1 MGWDGWTLCDSIA
14 VLAKPPVSSWGRGTA
29 LLPTAAGHI
38 PGAGT
43 WRWEGEGRSTGHE
56 LKSISKQPLPTAPSC
71 KGWMDRLAVAM
82 VTPVP
87 SVPPHQHGM
96 HQPHALITSPVS
108 TLNLPLGSD
117 IPGPS
122 GSCYSL
128 PSQLTGT
135 PGGGTL
141 RNAFIPISAHPAVCP
156 ELPKQF
162 LLLFSCLDPSDVLP
176 AASLT

>member
-1 MGWDGWTLCDSIA
+1 
-14 VLAKPPVSSWGRGTA
+14 
-29 LLPTAAGHI
+29 
-38 PGAGT
+38 
-43 WRWEGEGRSTGHE
+43 
-56 LKSISKQPLPTAPSC
+56 
-71 KGWMDRLAVAM
+71 MDRLAVAT

-96 HQPHALITSPVS
+96 HQPPRPHHISCQHPKS
-108 TLNLPLGSD
+108 SLGSD

-176 AASLT
+176 AGSLTQKRGFGVCDTPQIWRGLLQGDVSLPGGTATQ